1 MLVSAAFLSAD
12 QIDDVIRAVLENN
25 PSLAESQLSL
35 EEFLDGKPLIL
46 QIENTS
52 LSLEA
57 NYSASLEETP
67 GSSPDLS
74 GSVSLSVPVLS
85 QLSVSSSYSFS
96 DNTGP
101 GAEDPS
107 VHIGISYRPF
117 ADSTDIKSWNDS
129 EYIKYLQLAE
139 QIENLKSQA
148 ESFYISWI
156 TAKGSTEI
164 AGLRFSQ
171 AESSLANAEFRYEQG
186 MINYQTYQN
195 AVIDYTNRSIALTE
209 AKRNLLNKR
218 QDGLDL
224 FGNTEALADMEIWDM
239 SYEDLKK
246 RIDSFEENTGIPVSG
261 TIVQLQAD
269 LDSLKREQTRTWIW
283 EPDFSLSLNTAI
295 PMESVR
301 ISGQMSF
308 SYNQIKAKDK
318 KILAE
323 KIKNKE
329 LEIEREKAR
338 FELQKEV
345 YQIAV
350 DTATDN
356 LSILELSHDLAVQN
370 MESAQSGHE
379 LGVVSNDDLI
389 TAQISLKQ
397 AELDL
402 LNGAA
407 SLLQALR
414 NQALLYIKAAMS

>member
-1 MLVSAAFLSAD
+1 MLVSAAFLPAD
-12 QIDDVIRAVLENN
+12 QIEDVIRTVLENN
-25 PSLAESQLSL
+25 PSLAESRLSL
-35 EEFLDGKPLIL
+35 EEFLDGKPHIF

-52 LSLEA
+52 LSLGA
-57 NYSASLEETP
+57 DYSASLEETP
-67 GSSPDLS
+67 GFSPGLS

-107 VHIGISYRPF
+107 VSIGISYRPF
-117 ADSTDIKSWNDS
+117 ADSTDIKSWNNS
-129 EYIKYLQLAE
+129 EYIKYLQLAQ

-156 TAKGSTEI
+156 TSKGSVEI
-164 AGLRFSQ
+164 AELRFSQ
-171 AESSLANAEFRYEQG
+171 AESSLANAEFRYQQG

-218 QDGLDL
+218 QDGLEL
-224 FGNTEALADMEIWDM
+224 FGNTKALDDMENWDM

-246 RIDSFEENTGIPVSG
+246 RIDSFEQNTGIPVSAA
-261 TIVQLQAD
+261 IVQLQAD
-269 LDSLKREQTRTWIW
+269 LDSLKREQTGTWIW
-283 EPDFSLSLNTAI
+283 EPDLSLNLNTAI
-295 PMESVR
+295 PLESLR

-318 KILAE
+318 KVLAE

-329 LEIEREKAR
+329 LEIESEKAR

-350 DTATDN
+350 DTAADN

-370 MESAQSGHE
+370 MESAQSGHA
-379 LGVVSNDDLI
+379 LGVVSNDELI

-397 AELDL
+397 AGLDL
-402 LNGAA
+402 MNGAA

-414 NQALLYIKAAMS
+414 SQALLYIEAAMP